1 MHSPINALSR
11 FGRPFH
17 TVPTTPLYAAILA
30 LCAVPHAYA
39 QTAPAGN
46 SAGNILQQNQGLL
59 APDNDTR
66 TAAPPPDPIH
76 PGASSPSASVPPQT
90 VYVQHFEL
98 DKPLDEPLAMQV
110 RRLLASA
117 EGRDLTFAQIVQVRD
132 KLTALLQSHYGILT
146 FVVVPEQD
154 ASKGTLRFQ
163 MIRGR
168 VESITLRNRS
178 RVSDDTLE
186 RIFRTRQ
193 IATLSASEQGGVDRV
208 LHAANLARALPG
220 VASIT
225 PTLTEGATEGGTKV
239 MVDVAPA
246 PAFEAAVVTDNAG
259 SAGSG
264 RYRVGT
270 QLTVNN
276 PLGIGDRA
284 RVLGYAA
291 PGSVQD
297 RIGRDGRTWIGL
309 ASYDA
314 PLGFSGTRAGIQY
327 SKVGYALGGGLKDLG
342 SGYASVVSFYA
353 NHPLVLTS
361 RNEFRMGV
369 QYSRKNLNDEFFGI
383 NALRRSNVASLLAY
397 GTHYGQLAGKPNGL
411 QYSSE
416 LDVGSLWLVDL
427 GLTADP
433 RTSGRSTKWTGSA
446 DFTQLLWR
454 GADIRARV
462 SAQLA
467 SKHLDPSEQ
476 MSLGGPN
483 AVRAY
488 GYDVPNVDQGAL
500 ASLDLSQQIPRLTG
514 VSTRVFADVG
524 RGQINRN
531 GGVFGSD
538 NTWMAAGYGVG
549 LTYQYR
555 NRLRLDL
562 AQAFRLGTPR
572 GMAPDRSQTW
582 FTATYFL

>member
-1 MHSPINALSR
+1 MQSPINVLSR
-11 FGRPFH
+11 LGSPFH
-17 TVPTTPLYAAILA
+17 TVPATPLCAAILA
-30 LCAVPHAYA
+30 LCGIPQAYA
-39 QTAPAGN
+39 QTTPAGN
-46 SAGNILQQNQGLL
+46 NAGNILQQNQALL
-59 APDNDTR
+59 APDSDTR
-66 TAAPPPDPIH
+66 TAAPPPDPTH
-76 PGASSPSASVPPQT
+76 PGASSQPASAPTQT
-90 VYVQHFEL
+90 LYVKHFEL
-98 DKPLDEPLAMQV
+98 DKSLDEPLATQV
-110 RRLLASA
+110 RHLLASA
-117 EGRDLTFAQIVQVRD
+117 EGRDLTFVQILQVRNQ
-132 KLTALLQSHYGILT
+132 LTALLQSHYGILA

-154 ASKGTLRFQ
+154 ASKGTLRFR
-163 MIRGR
+163 MIRGH

-186 RIFRTRQ
+186 RIFRINQ
-193 IATLSASEQGGVDRV
+193 MAKLSTSKQGGVDRV
-208 LHAANLARALPG
+208 LFAANLARALPG
-220 VASIT
+220 VAAVT
-225 PTLTEGATEGGTKV
+225 PALTEGATEGGTKV
-239 MVDVAPA
+239 MVDVVPA
-246 PAFEAAVVTDNAG
+246 PTFEAAVVTDNSG
-259 SAGSG
+259 SPGSG

-270 QLTVNN
+270 QLTINN

-291 PGSVQD
+291 PGGVQD
-297 RIGRDGRTWIGL
+297 SLGRDGRTWIGL

-314 PLGFSGTRAGIQY
+314 PLGFSGTRVGIQY

-369 QYSRKNLNDEFFGI
+369 QYSRKNLSDEFFGI

-416 LDVGSLWLVDL
+416 LDIGSLWLVDL

-433 RTSGRSTKWTGSA
+433 RTSGRFTKWTGSA

-454 GADIRARV
+454 GADLRARV

-488 GYDVPNVDQGAL
+488 GYDMPNVDQGAL
-500 ASLDLSQQIPRLTG
+500 ASLDLSQQIPRLPG
-514 VSTRVFADVG
+514 VSARVFADAG

-531 GGVFGSD
+531 GGVYGAD
-538 NTWMAAGYGVG
+538 NTWTAAGYGVG
-549 LTYQYR
+549 LTYQYK
-555 NRLRLDL
+555 NRLRLDV

-572 GMAPDRSQTW
+572 GTTPDRSQTW
-582 FTATYFL
+582 FSATYSL